1 MRAFPIAAALVA
13 ASPAFAAGPDAS
25 TVAVQAV
32 TPTGDGR
39 AAVAT
44 CAGVL
49 IAPDIVLTAGHCLD
63 RVARPAQTA
72 VFAYRAGKAVPP
84 PIAVL
89 RIARHPD
96 HAPFWRETAGDPATR
111 QREVASDMALVKLAT
126 PITAQPPARVGAAP
140 GDGTGAGVGREG
152 PGAAARSGGLKR
164 FRVSGARLSTGGGA
178 RVGFATLDRPAC
190 TGDSGGP
197 LADASG
203 AVWGLIAA
211 VLKPAG
217 GCGTRVTATPVDPPS
232 EGFRRMRAAL
242 D

>member
-1 MRAFPIAAALVA
+1 MRVLPIAALLLAATPAL
-13 ASPAFAAGPDAS
+13 AAGPEAS

-32 TPTGDGR
+32 TPTSDGR

-49 IAPDIVLTAGHCLD
+49 IAPDMVLTAGHCLD
-63 RVARPAQTA
+63 RVAGPSQTA
-72 VFAYRAGKAVPP
+72 VFAYQAGKAVPS

-89 RIARHPD
+89 RIVRHPG
-96 HAPFWRETAGDPATR
+96 HVPFWREAAGDPATR
-111 QREVASDMALVKLAT
+111 QREIAADMALVKLAT
-126 PITAQPPARVGAAP
+126 PITTQAPARLGGAA
-140 GDGTGAGVGREG
+140 GDGTAAGVGREG
-152 PGAAARSGGLKR
+152 PEASARSGALKR
-164 FRVSGARLSTGGGA
+164 FRAGSVRLSTGAGG

-197 LADASG
+197 LADATD

-211 VLKPAG
+211 VLKPKG
-217 GCGTRVTATPVDPPS
+217 GCGTRVTATPVDPQS